1 MVKAATAAFAGFVS
15 GLGLGRTGVARMV
28 IAVLMSFL
36 FFPTLPFLALFFIAI
51 GVLGVIELVNQ
62 LSELSASSAH
72 LPIFFLLGMLS
83 GALVMSG
90 LLWGIWLFIVS
101 ALFSAAYDL

>member
-1 MVKAATAAFAGFVS
+1 MVKTAAATIAGFVG

-28 IAVLMSFL
+28 VAVLMSFP
-36 FFPTLPFLALFFIAI
+36 FFPALPFLALFFTAI
-51 GVLGVIELVNQ
+51 GVIELVNQ

-90 LLWGIWLFIVS
+90 FLWGVWLFFVS